1 MDFDLLRRRLILSV
15 RGRIQNG
22 GLTERS
28 LARSI
33 GISQPHAHNVL
44 KGVRVLSP
52 EIADRI
58 LKVLRL
64 SVLDLLEAEEL
75 ASRFRAERGED
86 RYGEVAMLE
95 GRIGPR
101 FPVPTVASAV
111 ERYPC
116 LREHLAQIVEPR
128 FGQLASDARMRP
140 MLDADDLVLLDYS
153 EFRRTHLEA
162 EGLYLVDRQGEGM
175 IRKLRLGVRCL
186 YLVTV
191 EASGCPETWEQVGL
205 VGQHLLEVVR
215 ARVAWVIRRLEFH
228 PLPGREAGSGGA
240 AMRGPILLEQVKAL
254 RDRGRSL
261 LAQVETA
268 RGAQGNSGAILSG
281 PFSGWGASAPPPDR
295 LPELAAP
302 LRWS

>member
-1 MDFDLLRRRLILSV
+1 MDFDLLRRRLIGSV

-58 LKVLRL
+58 LKVLSL
-64 SVLDLLEAEEL
+64 SVLDLLEADEL
-75 ASRFRAERGED
+75 ASRFRGERGEG
-86 RYGEVAMLE
+86 RYGEVAVLE
-95 GRIGPR
+95 GRIGPH
-101 FPVPTVASAV
+101 FPLPTVASAV

-116 LREHLAQIVEPR
+116 LRERLVQTVEPR
-128 FGQLASDARMRP
+128 FGQLASDARMQP
-140 MLDADDLVLLDYS
+140 VLDADDLVLLDYS
-153 EFRRTHLEA
+153 EFRRTHLEP
-162 EGLYLVDRQGEGM
+162 EGLYLVARQGEGM

-191 EASGCPETWEQVGL
+191 EASSGPEAWEQVPL
-205 VGQHLLEVVR
+205 VEQHLLEVVK
-215 ARVAWVIRRLEFH
+215 ARVAWAVRRLELH
-228 PLPGREAGSGGA
+228 PLPRREAGSGGA
-240 AMRGPILLEQVKAL
+240 AVREPVPLDQVKAL
-254 RDRGRSL
+254 RDRARSL

-281 PFSGWGASAPPPDR
+281 HFSGSGGSAPPPDR